1 MPETKARI
9 GFGATVHVEKPP
21 FGASAVPAI
30 AAMIKVGEIIAV
42 SEPSRTKDTVDATNM
57 DSPDRYREF
66 ISGLKDGGEVPLE
79 FNRIQDDE
87 GQQAL
92 EAAFEY
98 DGAIHVA
105 ITIPTVPPVRW
116 NVRGIVTNREGETPM
131 DDKMTAN
138 ATLKVTGKPTLAPV
152 V

>member
-1 MPETKARI
+1 MATKARI
-9 GFGATVHVEKPP
+9 GFGATAHVEAAP
-21 FGASAVPAI
+21 FGSETAPLI
-30 AAMIKVGEIIAV
+30 DAMKRVGEVITI

-57 DSPDRYREF
+57 DSPDAYREF

-87 GQQAL
+87 GQMAL

-98 DGAIHVA
+98 QGSIWVA
-105 ITIPTVPPVRW
+105 LTIPTVPPVRW
-116 NVRGIVTNREGETPM
+116 MVQGIVTNREGETPM

-138 ATLKVTGKPTLAPV
+138 ASLKVTGKPILSV
-152 V
+152 VE